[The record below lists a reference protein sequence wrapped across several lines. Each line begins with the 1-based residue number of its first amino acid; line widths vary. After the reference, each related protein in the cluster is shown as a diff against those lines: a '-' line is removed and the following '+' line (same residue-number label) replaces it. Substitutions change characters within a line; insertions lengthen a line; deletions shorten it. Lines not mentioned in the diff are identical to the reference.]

1 MHRLMLA
8 AILQALMLMSTL
20 PPAAQAETLLERG
33 TYLMQSIV
41 ACGNCHT
48 PKTPDGKELPGMEL
62 AGGLRI
68 VELAFDVLS
77 PNITQDKETGIGAWS
92 DAQIINAI
100 RNGKRPDGSTIGP

>member
-1 MHRLMLA
+1 MHRLMIA

-48 PKTPDGKELPGMEL
+48 PKNPDGKELPGMEL

-68 VELAFDVLS
+68 VEHA
-77 PNITQDKETGIGAWS
+77 
-92 DAQIINAI
+92 
-100 RNGKRPDGSTIGP
+100 